1 MSLNPFTLKELRQ
14 LTRSRIISGS
24 LIFFLFASVLATYLI
39 PLSGITNRTGTHLA
53 LYLSAALSVMFSVV
67 LPINVFIRTM
77 KERRGKSAADLTLVT
92 PLPPSS
98 VIDGK
103 LRSAY
108 ALMFLFSA
116 ASLPFGVAAYLLH
129 GVTFAEMFRT
139 LVLVVA
145 GSSLVVHLT
154 IAIAAMRCSTVLRVI
169 VFALLIFMGT
179 QYVLFGT
186 ALAVHS
192 SGGSWE
198 DCVWTLAMLATVSLL
213 LRAFAVAWI
222 SPKTADRDL
231 SIRVLSLLAAVGWIG
246 YVLIGHWGGFDVQN
260 FEHTLVA
267 AQLPFV
273 ALAVLLA
280 VGAMTLDVGYS
291 ARQLASRPASPW
303 LRVLAWPF
311 RTGAVNGLAFA
322 LGFGTLV
329 ALVLPLLAPHINELY
344 RIHDITARC
353 GESIREVDEPWSLP
367 VVFFYLVS
375 PLMYVRAIWYQLRRV
390 VNIRP
395 VYVPVIALLLLALY
409 QTLPSAVELS
419 GGALSD
425 DLPFYFAGA
434 KDRSASHFG
443 LALIAFVFGLLAML
457 PETIRSFLRPRG

>member
-14 LTRSRIISGS
+14 LTRSRVISGA
-24 LIFFLFASVLATYLI
+24 LILFLFASVLATYLI
-39 PLSGITNRTGTHLA
+39 PLSGITNRTGTFLA
-53 LYLSAALSVMFSVV
+53 LYLSVALSVMFSVV
-67 LPINVFIRTM
+67 LPINVFIRMM

-108 ALMFLFSA
+108 ALIFLFSA

-129 GVTFAEMFRT
+129 GVTFVEMFRT

-154 IAIAAMRCSTVLRVI
+154 IAIAAMRCSAVLRVI
-169 VFALLIFMGT
+169 IFVLLIFMGT

-186 ALAVHS
+186 VLALHS

-198 DCVWTLAMLATVSLL
+198 DCVWMLAMLSTISLL
-213 LRAFAVAWI
+213 LRAFAVAWV

-246 YVLIGHWGGFDVQN
+246 YELVRHWNGFEDRD
-260 FEHTLVA
+260 FENSLCAT
-267 AQLPFV
+267 QLLFV

-291 ARQLASRPASPW
+291 ARQLASRPVSPW
-303 LRVLAWPF
+303 RRALVWPF

-329 ALVLPLLAPHINELY
+329 ALVLPLVAPHINELY
-344 RIHDITARC
+344 RVNEIMSGC
-353 GESIREVDEPWSLP
+353 GGRFREVEDPLLP
-367 VVFFYLVS
+367 LVLFFYVVS

-395 VYVPVIALLLLALY
+395 VYVPVIALLILGLY

-419 GGALSD
+419 GGVLSD
-425 DLPFYFAGA
+425 DLPFYFSGV

-443 LALIAFVFGLLAML
+443 LALIAFVLGLLAML
-457 PETIRSFLRPRG
+457 PETIRSFRRPRG